1 MASRRSRSGTEVQ
14 CRLLP
19 PSGDDDGGSYF
30 VLFATIVKNDLEM
43 MVDEEATQGHALL

>member
-19 PSGDDDGGSYF
+19 PSDDDDGGSYF
-30 VLFATIVKNDLEM
+30 VLIATIVKNELEM
-43 MVDEEATQGHALL
+43 MVDEEATQGHELL